1 MEPSLDEGDRMSK
14 RMNILSVVSRAA
26 GHVWTVTRRAVKKF
40 FHIDGLLWAG
50 AFSFNAFLSLFPVL
64 ILLVT
69 IASYFIDRN
78 RVVAGIVDY
87 LQNYVPI
94 SGEMQGYVFDT
105 IAGVIKARGPA
116 SAIAFILMTWV
127 ASQCFS
133 TLIRAANRAW
143 GTSVRSWWHLPV
155 KSMILLGLVAVTA
168 FAGSTVSVAAAMAK
182 EWFPF
187 AYDFQARLYGLAI
200 NIIPLLVVFLSL
212 VLFYR
217 FAPHRRTSF
226 EEIWAGAITA
236 TVLLRCAEKL
246 FGIYLRDIASINA
259 VYGVF
264 GSIIALLIW
273 INMSG
278 IIIILGACVCAVRA
292 EMRSAGQHPSPARK
306 SAV

>member
-1 MEPSLDEGDRMSK
+1 MR
-14 RMNILSVVSRAA
+14 
-26 GHVWTVTRRAVKKF
+26 HVWTVIRRTVKKF

-69 IASYFIDRN
+69 IASYFISRD

-87 LQNYVPI
+87 LQKYVPF

-105 IAGVIKARGPA
+105 ITGVINARGPA
-116 SAIAFILMTWV
+116 SAIAFILMAWV

-143 GTSVRSWWHLPV
+143 GTSVRSWWHLPL

-168 FAGSTVSVAAAMAK
+168 FAGSTMSVAAAMAK

-187 AYDFQARLYGLAI
+187 AYDIQARLYGLAI
-200 NIIPLLVVFLSL
+200 NIIPLLVVFLS
-212 VLFYR
+212 VSLFYR
-217 FAPHRRTSF
+217 FAPHRRTRF
-226 EEIWAGAITA
+226 GEIWAGAITA
-236 TVLLRCAEKL
+236 TLLLRFAEKL
-246 FGIYLRDIASINA
+246 FGVYLRDIASLNA

-264 GSIIALLIW
+264 GSIIALLLW

-278 IIIILGACVCAVRA
+278 IIIIIGVCLCAVLA
-292 EMRSAGQHPSPARK
+292 EMRSPGTHPHTSHAPKTAR
-306 SAV
+306 